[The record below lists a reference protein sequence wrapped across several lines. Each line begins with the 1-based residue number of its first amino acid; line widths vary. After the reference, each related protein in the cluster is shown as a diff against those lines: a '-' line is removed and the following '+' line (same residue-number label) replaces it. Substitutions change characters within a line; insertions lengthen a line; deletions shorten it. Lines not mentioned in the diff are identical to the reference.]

1 MQEKRRKGQF
11 YTPKL
16 FADYAHRYMED
27 VFGADWKDKYVVWDC
42 CCGSNNLTR
51 DYYFKELYCST
62 LENAELEIG
71 ARYNQEATKF
81 QSDFLNDEE
90 NKLPQNLINA
100 FKENK
105 PIIFFINP
113 PYATAGNHGD
123 TANKEGVAFT
133 KMKEE
138 MMKKDFGGAA
148 ENLQHQFLYRIL
160 MFKEK
165 YNLTN
170 IHIGLFSKPIYLSG
184 SKQAKFLDCFCN
196 HFAFNKGFLFNAGHF
211 ANVSA
216 KWGITFNIW
225 NSGVNADRNNFIHN
239 LIDVKEGEIISC
251 GTKNIYNLKGITT
264 ASAWAKKDVKGVEVY
279 DAPNF
284 TSGILIKQEATSK
297 TNPLGKLAKDALGFI
312 YSNSNNVMQSAQF
325 VGLFSSVFSHAV
337 GCSILPNNFT
347 KCTALFSARKLIIG
361 DWIND
366 KDEYL
371 APNEAH
377 EKYKEFESDSIVYS
391 LFHSSSNQSS
401 LRQIDYK
408 GKKWDIKNEFFFM
421 PKGLIMEM
429 ANENGFDFTY
439 NDARVSNDRYVF
451 TKLTEIELSSEAKAV
466 LDKATDLVI
475 KSFKY
480 RALFNDENPQYQ
492 IMNWD
497 ASYYQLKPLWKEY
510 LPSEYKEFL
519 ALYKTLADKMR
530 PMVYELGFLK

>member
-1 MQEKRRKGQF
+1 MEEKRRKGQF
-11 YTPKL
+11 YTPTA

-81 QSDFLNDEE
+81 QFDFLNDEE
-90 NKLPQNLINA
+90 NKLPQNLVNA

-113 PYATAGNHGD
+113 PYAAATNMGTNSGS
-123 TANKEGVAFT
+123 KEGCAKT
-133 KMKEE
+133 KTNEIMLKN
-138 MMKKDFGGAA
+138 DIGACSQ
-148 ENLQHQFLYRIL
+148 NLYPQFLYRIM

-170 IHIGLFSKPIYLSG
+170 INIGVFCPALFLSG
-184 SKQAKFLDCFCN
+184 SSYKNFRKVFLN
-196 HFAFNKGFLFNAGHF
+196 EFAFNKAFQFNAGHF
-211 ANVSA
+211 SNVSA
-216 KWGITFNIW
+216 RWGISFSVW
-225 NSGVNADRNNFIHN
+225 NSGVTADKENFKYDIVDIVDEC
-239 LIDVKEGEIISC
+239 IDKIQDKI
-251 GTKNIYNLKGITT
+251 IYNLDNITT
-264 ASAWAKKDVKGVEVY
+264 ASDWCKESIKGIKTFDAPQLSSGIVCKEKGV
-279 DAPNF
+279 
-284 TSGILIKQEATSK
+284 
-297 TNPLGKLAKDALGFI
+297 GKLAADALG
-312 YSNSNNVMQSAQF
+312 YYVNVGNNVYKSMTDVYF
-325 VGLFSSVFSHAV
+325 VSSCSSMAH
-337 GCSILPNNFT
+337 GISILPQNFDRVCANFT
-347 KCTALFSARKLIIG
+347 ARKLIIG

-371 APNEAH
+371 APNEVH
-377 EKYKEFESDSIVYS
+377 EKYSEFENDSIVYS

-421 PKGLIMEM
+421 PKDLIMEM

-439 NDARVSNDRYVF
+439 NDARVSSDRYVF
-451 TKLTEIELSSEAKAV
+451 NKLTEIELSKEAKAV

-497 ASYYQLKPLWKEY
+497 CGWYQIKAMLKEY
-510 LPSEYKEFL
+510 MPNDLKEFNE
-519 ALYKTLADKMR
+519 LYKALADKMR